1 MANCWLKGREKGR
14 APQPL
19 SQCRLP
25 WLVLTQGSLPIAI
38 LAQANLAQAI
48 LAQAIL
54 AESTSCTAGRVW
66 GELLALAL
74 VRVAPFPVVYSN
86 RSAGLQAGSLYT
98 CESPLSGIYSVSRSA
113 GRSVSQSVGGQVV
126 RSSNHSVGRAAQ
138 QSIGKAVVL
147 IDRSA
152 GRSAGLPLLRAR
164 PLGRFY

>member
-14 APQPL
+14 APEPL

-66 GELLALAL
+66 GDLLALAL
-74 VRVAPFPVVYSN
+74 VRVASPCILQQPVGWPAN
-86 RSAGLQAGSLYT
+86 WLA
-98 CESPLSGIYSVSRSA
+98 I
-113 GRSVSQSVGGQVV
+113 
-126 RSSNHSVGRAAQ
+126 H
-138 QSIGKAVVL
+138 
-147 IDRSA
+147 
-152 GRSAGLPLLRAR
+152 LRE
-164 PLGRFY
+164 PP